1 MTTKV
6 TKRGTLEILLS
17 DQDDGISVKWSLD
30 KENEQQI
37 LEVNTSE
44 NSLSCDVAD
53 IVAFCVHT
61 MGIPESQMSL
71 ERLKQ
76 VGWTLEEVEAAT
88 THLEVSGSITQQT
101 KKRLRKLVQPWA
113 HFRR

>member
-17 DQDDGISVKWSLD
+17 DQDDGISAKQSLD
-30 KENEQQI
+30 KENEQQM

-44 NSLSCDVAD
+44 DSLSCDAVD

-61 MGIPESQMSL
+61 IGILESQLSP
-71 ERLKQ
+71 ERLTQ

-88 THLEVSGSITQQT
+88 THLEVSGSITKQT
-101 KKRLRKLVQPWA
+101 EKRLRKLVQPWA